1 MTILCVLFAGL
12 VIFLFDL
19 CNNVTEKCLPN
30 IAFCHDRKYICKN
43 KRKKLQNIS
52 LHYIY
57 LYNNCK
63 RQKKHFVKNCT
74 HHFVKTYSCSQK
86 DILKKK
92 YEHVRRLN
100 GRKHKIFFF
109 RKDIYTQ
116 SCDNDEI
123 LIKRE
128 GNGTSTN
135 CTFHSGRKNYGGF
148 TERGDNALYAFKK
161 EGGVDSNEGISTAG
175 NAEKRDSV
183 NEEGANSEAETGD
196 TFSNK
201 EGKNLHGE
209 KTGETNAFP
218 MDVENEENFGKAIKK
233 AEEYFKGKEDDII
246 EKRETDKKKKVIEN
260 LKEQEDVF
268 SDKFLDLSMY
278 DVLKYVYR
286 EGMYTNS
293 KKLVNVIYTW
303 MQNAYNRVIK
313 GEGDGDD
320 GNGGEINHDSADGV
334 VERVISDDYSRER
347 KESDFLNFI
356 FRKTNNDKQ
365 SSDIESLKLYNR
377 KNLGKYFFSFNR
389 GNILKQLV
397 TEGEDEMV
405 DDQKKPKMY
414 DKGDEIFDEH
424 VQKILTNPLFHYDE
438 DYYIDRNRYMKSN
451 VTVEFNIYDSYND
464 KVILNNKKTNSTMLE
479 FPLMYSHS
487 IIQKCIL
494 TMKKLEKAIFYINNS
509 FLFKKFSFDTL
520 PTNEEDRNIY
530 DIIINENW
538 LKMEIYLCNI
548 YGINEKWMG
557 ITPETFADEKSASN
571 FLKEYS
577 IGSSN
582 NLIGM
587 VPGQGVEGG
596 ERTNQGNSNAGV
608 SNGVSSGVSS
618 GESSSGK
625 SSSGESNSGKSNSGE
640 SSSGESNSG
649 KSNSGGSSSS
659 GSGNSL
665 AAKRRAEIA
674 RRTEEYETKKE
685 LEIKTDFLMKKL
697 ENEMKYDPNHYMW
710 QDLYPQL
717 DEHQKKK
724 TDAYFDSF
732 KKEMSENKF
741 SRGYTDNI
749 KKKQSLKGYDIGE
762 KIEGRAKY
770 YIWQETI
777 HGFSLYFPL
786 RPYIKKKDIII
797 DIDNTFFFLSISNHT
812 IVKDFFTNPINS
824 SDSIWSLSDNEH
836 TNVIPSPTSKKKDK
850 QFPIYEI
857 VQSDERDMN
866 KIVKE
871 KYCLIY
877 NIYKDNNHKY
887 MWGSIFKSS

>member
-1 MTILCVLFAGL
+1 M
-12 VIFLFDL
+12 
-19 CNNVTEKCLPN
+19 
-30 IAFCHDRKYICKN
+30 N
-43 KRKKLQNIS
+43 KIRKKKS
-52 LHYIY
+52 V
-57 LYNNCK
+57 
-63 RQKKHFVKNCT
+63 QKKPVG
-74 HHFVKTYSCSQK
+74 TYSCSQK

-109 RKDIYTQ
+109 RKDIYAN

-123 LIKRE
+123 LKKRE
-128 GNGTSTN
+128 GNGISTN
-135 CTFHSGRKNYGGF
+135 CIFSSGGKNYGGF
-148 TERGDNALYAFKK
+148 AERGGNALYGFNK
-161 EGGVDSNEGISTAG
+161 EDGVYSNEGISTAG
-175 NAEKRDSV
+175 SAEKGDTV
-183 NEEGANSEAETGD
+183 NEEGANSEAEKED

-218 MDVENEENFGKAIKK
+218 MDAENEENFGKAIKK
-233 AEEYFKGKEDDII
+233 AEEYFKGKEDNII
-246 EKRETDKKKKVIEN
+246 EKREIDKKKKVIEN

-278 DVLKYVYR
+278 DVLKHVYQ
-286 EGMYTNS
+286 EGMYANS
-293 KKLVNVIYTW
+293 KKLVDVIYTW
-303 MQNAYNRVIK
+303 MQNAYTRVIK
-313 GEGDGDD
+313 GEGDGD
-320 GNGGEINHDSADGV
+320 GGSVGEINHDSADGV

-356 FRKTNNDKQ
+356 FRNTDNDKQ
-365 SSDIESLKLYNR
+365 SSDVESLKLYNR
-377 KNLGKYFFSFNR
+377 KNLSKYFFSFNR

-405 DDQKKPKMY
+405 DDKKNPKIY
-414 DKGDEIFDEH
+414 EERDEIFDEH

-438 DYYIDRNRYMKSN
+438 NYYIDRNRYMKSN
-451 VTVEFNIYDSYND
+451 VTIEFNIYDSYND
-464 KVILNNKKTNSTMLE
+464 KAILNNKKTNSTMLE

-596 ERTNQGNSNAGV
+596 ERTNQGNSNAG
-608 SNGVSSGVSS
+608 SWSGDSSSGDSGSGDNGSGDSS
-618 GESSSGK
+618 SGESNSGGSSCGESSSGK
-625 SSSGESNSGKSNSGE
+625 SSNEENTTDENCSGESNSGKSSNEENTTDGNCSGE
-640 SSSGESNSG
+640 SSNDENTTDGNCSGESR
-649 KSNSGGSSSS
+649 
-659 GSGNSL
+659 NSL
-665 AAKRRAEIA
+665 TAKRRAEIA
-674 RRTEEYETKKE
+674 KRTEEYETKKE

-797 DIDNTFFFLSISNHT
+797 DIDNTFFFLSISNYT

-850 QFPIYEI
+850 QFPLYEI

-871 KYCLIY
+871 QYCLIY